1 MTTESGDI
9 RSAVPERSTYVHGDL
24 GAGPRSTQA
33 TRTLVGR
40 REGAERRMVPKER
53 PRSYYGRPV
62 VKPPIWTW
70 QIPTYFFF
78 GGMGGASSALALGAE
93 LAGNR
98 PLARRAW
105 TVALGS
111 IAVSPTLLVWELGRP
126 SRFLNMLRVFK
137 VTSPMNVGSWLLTAN
152 GVAVAPAAAYGLLR
166 RPRGIG
172 PLAQRAAG
180 LLGLP
185 LTSYTATLLA
195 NTAIPAWSDARWGL
209 SFRFMGSAAASAGAA
224 ATLLTPPRDAGPAR
238 RLAIGG
244 AFVETAA
251 TEIFQRRVGEVAK
264 PWSEGA
270 AGRFVMASKAA
281 TIAGAA
287 LVASARG
294 SRRRTLAGAGMLL
307 VGSALARWG
316 GFRAGFQ
323 SAGDPKYTVGPQRA
337 RVEARR
343 SEAGADG

>member
-9 RSAVPERSTYVHGDL
+9 RSAVPERATYVHGDL

-33 TRTLVGR
+33 TETRVGR
-40 REGAERRMVPKER
+40 REGGERRMVPKER

-78 GGMGGASSALALGAE
+78 GGMGGASSALAFGAE

-111 IAVSPTLLVWELGRP
+111 IAVSPALLVWELGRP
-126 SRFLNMLRVFK
+126 SRFFNMLRVFK
-137 VTSPMNVGSWLLTAN
+137 VTSPMNTGSWLLLAN
-152 GVAVAPAAAYGLLR
+152 VAAVAPAAAYGVLR
-166 RPRGIG
+166 RPRRIG
-172 PLAQRAAG
+172 PGAQAAAA

-185 LTSYTATLLA
+185 LTSYTAALLA

-209 SFRFMGSAAASAGAA
+209 AFRFMGSAAASAGAA
-224 ATLLTPPRDAGPAR
+224 ATLLTPPRHAGPAR

-244 AFVETAA
+244 AFAETAA
-251 TEIFQRRVGEVAK
+251 TQIFQHRLGEVVQV
-264 PWSEGA
+264 WSEGA
-270 AGRFVMASKAA
+270 AGRFVRVSKLM
-281 TIAGAA
+281 TTAGGV
-287 LVASARG
+287 LIASARG
-294 SRRRTLAGAGMLL
+294 SRARTRAGAALL
-307 VGSALARWG
+307 MAGSALARWG
-316 GFRAGFQ
+316 GFRAGFE

-337 RVEARR
+337 RLNARAER
-343 SEAGADG
+343 